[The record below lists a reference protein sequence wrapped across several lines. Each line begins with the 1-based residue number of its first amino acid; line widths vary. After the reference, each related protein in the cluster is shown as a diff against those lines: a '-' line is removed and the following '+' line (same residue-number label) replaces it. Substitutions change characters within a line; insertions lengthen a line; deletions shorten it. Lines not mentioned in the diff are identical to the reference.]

1 MTELEKT
8 LLSAFEALQSSYEQQ
23 QTQWQNERDALLL
36 AQKTLQELFTKTTE
50 QNNHLSGQVT
60 NLTKLVMHLA
70 EQVQQLK

>member
-23 QTQWQNERDALLL
+23 QVQWQNERDVLLL
-36 AQKTLQELFTKTTE
+36 AQKTLQDLFTKTTVH
-50 QNNHLSGQVT
+50 NIHLSGQVT
-60 NLTKLVMHLA
+60 NLTKLVTHLA

>member
-23 QTQWQNERDALLL
+23 QVQWQNERDALLL

-60 NLTKLVMHLA
+60 SLTKLVMHLV
-70 EQVQQLK
+70 EQVHQLK

>member
-1 MTELEKT
+1 MTELERT

-23 QTQWQNERDALLL
+23 QTQWQNEREGLLL
-36 AQKTLQELFTKTTE
+36 AQKTLQELFTRTTT

-60 NLTKLVMHLA
+60 KLTELVMHLA